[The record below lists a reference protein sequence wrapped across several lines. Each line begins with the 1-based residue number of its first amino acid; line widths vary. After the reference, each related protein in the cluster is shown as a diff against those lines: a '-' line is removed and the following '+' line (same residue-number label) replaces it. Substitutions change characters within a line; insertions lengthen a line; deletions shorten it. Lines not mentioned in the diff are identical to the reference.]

1 MKRCISTSNFSWDCN
16 CFEACK
22 ASNIRDKEEILR
34 YIRKQHGG
42 IYALNGSLV
51 CKRKRGVDH
60 PEGSSV
66 GFKEGF

>member
-1 MKRCISTSNFSWDCN
+1 MFKR
-16 CFEACK
+16 FEACK

-51 CKRKRGVDH
+51 WTDKRGVQH

-66 GFKEGF
+66 SFKEGF

>member
-1 MKRCISTSNFSWDCN
+1 MFKR
-16 CFEACK
+16 FEACK

-51 CKRKRGVDH
+51 
-60 PEGSSV
+60 
-66 GFKEGF
+66 